1 MRVLKLAVCI
11 LVGVIGIAPASARAG
26 TITMFGIDNGA
37 PGGWSVLFDLTV
49 PGPGGLLITD
59 LDVNINSVTPVGT
72 AFSLDIYTRSGT
84 AVGFAEN
91 GGIGWTLATSGTGV
105 SAAEGSPSPVNL
117 LDFLVAPGVTGI
129 AIDYNNAAPAVLYRQ
144 FYIWQCRPVTD
155 GLRCDGKSIR
165 AVHRGHLRPT
175 HLERHDYVSDGHGA
189 SPRTRIADPAR
200 PRSASPAWP
209 DAAGASAR
217 RRKGSSVGVSMRAAF
232 ARPFVCTLAS
242 KLMRAVCRH
251 SDPRR

>member
-1 MRVLKLAVCI
+1 
-11 LVGVIGIAPASARAG
+11 
-26 TITMFGIDNGA
+26 MFGVDNGA

-49 PGPGGLLITD
+49 PGPGDLLITD

-117 LDFLVAPGVTGI
+117 LDFLVLAPGVTGI
-129 AIDYNNAAPAVLYRQ
+129 AIDYNNAAPAYFNWQ

-165 AVHRGHLRPT
+165 AVHRGHLGPT
-175 HLERHDYVSDGHGA
+175 HLGRHDYVSG
-189 SPRTRIADPAR
+189 SPRARFADPAR
-200 PRSASPAWP
+200 PR
-209 DAAGASAR
+209 
-217 RRKGSSVGVSMRAAF
+217 
-232 ARPFVCTLAS
+232 
-242 KLMRAVCRH
+242 
-251 SDPRR
+251 PRRHGRTPLAAAQGVVRVRQLVSA